1 MPIINHSTY
10 LTMPPEILTLKLLC
24 GNMGYALG
32 WCSMMRRSY
41 LQRKPRA
48 ALGFMAGTDSGTI
61 STCVRNLRDILR
73 AHPQLK
79 REAARWIKA
88 GILAAK

>member
-1 MPIINHSTY
+1 
-10 LTMPPEILTLKLLC
+10 MPPEILTLKLLC
-24 GNMGYALG
+24 GNLGYNLG
-32 WCSMMRRSY
+32 WCSVMRRDY
-41 LQRKPRA
+41 LRRKPGA
-48 ALGFMAGTDSGTI
+48 AIGFMAGTDCGII

-88 GILAAK
+88 GITAAK